1 MHIVVCPKRRN
12 ENMAIKVVFAVALAS
27 LVGLSGIMNG
37 MIYAEEPT
45 TQSSETATQDQ
56 TR

>member
-12 ENMAIKVVFAVALAS
+12 ENIAIKVVFAVALAS

-37 MIYAEEPT
+37 MIYAEKPAAPNEAAT
-45 TQSSETATQDQ
+45 TTNQ
-56 TR
+56 

>member
-45 TQSSETATQDQ
+45 TQSSGTTTQDQ
-56 TR
+56 PR

>member
-37 MIYAEEPT
+37 MIYAEKPT
-45 TQSSETATQDQ
+45 VPSEETTAASQQ
-56 TR
+56 

>member
-45 TQSSETATQDQ
+45 VQNDTTATVNQQ
-56 TR
+56 

>member
-12 ENMAIKVVFAVALAS
+12 ENM
-27 LVGLSGIMNG
+27 IMNG

-45 TQSSETATQDQ
+45 TPSSEAVTESE
-56 TR
+56 

>member
-45 TQSSETATQDQ
+45 VKNDTAVTVNQQ
-56 TR
+56 

>member
-45 TQSSETATQDQ
+45 TPSSEAVTESE
-56 TR
+56 

>member
-45 TQSSETATQDQ
+45 TQSSETTTQDQ

>member
-12 ENMAIKVVFAVALAS
+12 GNMAIKVVFAVALAS

>member
-1 MHIVVCPKRRN
+1 
-12 ENMAIKVVFAVALAS
+12 MAIKVVFAVALAS

-45 TQSSETATQDQ
+45 AKNDTTATVNQQ
-56 TR
+56 

>member
-45 TQSSETATQDQ
+45 IPSEETTAASQQ
-56 TR
+56 